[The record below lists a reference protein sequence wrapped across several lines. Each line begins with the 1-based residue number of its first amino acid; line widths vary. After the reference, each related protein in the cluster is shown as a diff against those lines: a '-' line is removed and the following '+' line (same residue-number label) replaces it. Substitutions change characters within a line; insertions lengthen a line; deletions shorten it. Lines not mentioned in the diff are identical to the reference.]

1 MKILSEIIHPVVPTS
16 QDFCSSSEHK
26 LRYFLLKSESSIFIK
41 HFSQYRLH
49 QSSFTVSIKT

>member
-26 LRYFLLKSESSIFIK
+26 LR
-41 HFSQYRLH
+41 
-49 QSSFTVSIKT
+49 